1 MRKQTLVWLALCLA
15 TGGFGTSL
23 AHADGPLHKVKHI
36 IIVMQENHSFDNYFG
51 VLPYAVG
58 TPYEQG
64 PCAPDQHACVDGLSC
79 ERHAATGAYQ
89 CRNFNRDDDG
99 SQVFAFHSVDYCVQ
113 TDLNHEWDGTH
124 REINFAHPNATRHL
138 SRNNGFV
145 RVNDATNQPDTGG
158 ERPTEDETMSFYN
171 EDDLG
176 FYYELAKTFAISD
189 RYFSS
194 VLGPT
199 FPNRAY
205 LLAATSF
212 GHLTTGEQLP
222 SRAQPTALYQPL
234 TGTIFDLLDQ
244 YGVSW
249 ASYFSDGPQGAAFR
263 PFLTDP
269 QHFRLVKKP
278 APPDYPPE
286 VQFVLN
292 TLVNSFEEDAAAGT
306 LPSVV
311 FIDAAS
317 GLLPSVLE
325 NDEHPGSNIRAGQAF
340 VAQIV
345 EAVRHSPNWGDSIIF
360 ITYDEHGG
368 FYDHVP
374 PPAAP
379 QGGARTP
386 DGIEPGQCADASN
399 PPISEG
405 PGQGLN
411 CTESQMVEAQFCPGF
426 SATGPF
432 PARCATFNQ
441 LGARVPFIAV
451 SPFAKPHYVSHRVSD
466 HTSLLALIERR
477 FLRPDPDAADDEGQ
491 TPHLTAR
498 DAHAY
503 TLEEL
508 FNFDESP
515 SLNAPV
521 NPSLAVP
528 ASPSDP
534 GCSLPPG
541 EML

>member
-1 MRKQTLVWLALCLA
+1 MWKQMLVWLSLCLA
-15 TGGFGTSL
+15 ASGFGASL

-36 IIVMQENHSFDNYFG
+36 IIAMQENHSFDNYFG

-58 TPYEQG
+58 TPYERG
-64 PCAPDQHACVDGLSC
+64 PCAPDNHACIDGLSC
-79 ERHAATGAYQ
+79 ERDAGAYR

-99 SQVFAFHSVDYCVQ
+99 SKVFAFHSTDYCVQ

-124 REINFAHPNATRHL
+124 MEINFAHPNAPRRL

-145 RVNDATNQPDTGG
+145 RVNDATNQPENRG
-158 ERPTEDETMSFYN
+158 ESATEDETMSFYN

-176 FYYELAKTFAISD
+176 FYYDLAQTFAISD
-189 RYFSS
+189 RHFSS

-212 GHLTTGEQLP
+212 GHLTSNEQLP
-222 SRAQPTALYQPL
+222 SPAQPTSFYQPI
-234 TGTIFDLLDQ
+234 TGTIFDLLDMQ
-244 YGVSW
+244 GVSW
-249 ASYFSDGPQGAAFR
+249 VNYFYAGPQGAAFR
-263 PFLTDP
+263 NFLQEP
-269 QHFRLVKKP
+269 QHFRLFDK
-278 APPDYPPE
+278 A
-286 VQFVLN
+286 VLAQ
-292 TLVNSFEEDAAAGT
+292 LPQDVREAYSHVFGSVNSFVEDAAAGT
-306 LPSVV
+306 LPAVA

-317 GLLPSVLE
+317 GVFSTAIE

-340 VAQIV
+340 IAQV
-345 EAVRHSPNWGDSIIF
+345 VHAVRTSPNWGHSILF
-360 ITYDEHGG
+360 ITHDEHGG

-399 PPISEG
+399 PPISEKL
-405 PGQGLN
+405 GQGLN
-411 CTESQMVEAQFCPGF
+411 CTESQMIEAQFCPDF
-426 SATGPF
+426 NATGPF
-432 PARCATFNQ
+432 PAHCATFNQ
-441 LGARVPFIAV
+441 LGVRVPFIAV
-451 SPFAKPHYVSHRVSD
+451 SPFAKPHYVSHHVSD
-466 HTSLLALIERR
+466 HTSFLALIERR
-477 FLRPDPDAADDEGQ
+477 FLRDDEGQ

-503 TLEEL
+503 TLEDL
-508 FNFDESP
+508 FNFDDSP
-515 SLNAPV
+515 SRDAQV
-521 NPSLAVP
+521 HPSLAVP

-534 GCSLPPG
+534 GCSPSPA
-541 EML
+541 EMF

>member
-1 MRKQTLVWLALCLA
+1 MRKQMLVLLSLCLA
-15 TGGFGTSL
+15 LGGFGALL
-23 AHADGPLHKVKHI
+23 AHADGDVRKVQHI

-58 TPYEQG
+58 TPYDRG
-64 PCAPDQHACVDGLSC
+64 PCDPDNHACVDGLSC
-79 ERHAATGAYQ
+79 KRNSATGAYY

-99 SQVFAFHSVDYCVQ
+99 SKVFAFHSTDYCVQ

-124 REINFAHPNATRHL
+124 MEINHADPNAGLQL
-138 SRNNGFV
+138 SPNDGFV
-145 RVNDATNQPDTGG
+145 LVNDATNQPDNGG
-158 ERPTEDETMSFYN
+158 ERSTEDETMSFYN

-176 FYYELAKTFAISD
+176 FYYDLAQTFALSD
-189 RYFSS
+189 RHFSS

-212 GHLTTGEQLP
+212 GHLTSDEQLP
-222 SRAQPTALYQPL
+222 SRVQPTSFYQPI
-234 TGTIFDLLDQ
+234 TGTIFDLLDRH
-244 YGVSW
+244 GVSW
-249 ASYFSDGPQGAAFR
+249 TNYFSDGPRGAAFR

-269 QHFRLVKKP
+269 QHFRLFKKP
-278 APPDYPPE
+278 APPEYPPE

-292 TLVNSFEEDAAAGT
+292 NLVNSFEEDAAAGT

-311 FIDAAS
+311 LVDSAAGGS
-317 GLLPSVLE
+317 LPSVKE
-325 NDEHPGSNIRAGQAF
+325 NDEHPGAGSSIRAGQSF
-340 VAQIV
+340 VAQV
-345 EAVRHSPNWGDSIIF
+345 VDAVRQSPNWSDSIIF

-368 FYDHVP
+368 FYDHVA

-379 QGGARTP
+379 QGDVRTP

-399 PPISEG
+399 PPISEE

-411 CTESQMVEAQFCPGF
+411 CTESQTIEAQFCSDFNP
-426 SATGPF
+426 AEPF
-432 PARCATFNQ
+432 PPTCASFDQ
-441 LGARVPFIAV
+441 LGVRVPLLVV
-451 SPFAKPHYVSHRVSD
+451 SPFAKPHYVSHQVSD
-466 HTSLLALIERR
+466 HTSFLALIERR
-477 FLRPDPDAADDEGQ
+477 FLGSD
-491 TPHLTAR
+491 HLTAR

-503 TLEEL
+503 TLEDL
-508 FNFDESP
+508 FNFDDSP
-515 SLNAPV
+515 SLDAQV

-534 GCSLPPG
+534 GCNPSPA
-541 EML
+541 EMF